1 MRDPRCD
8 ATVFVVDDDEG
19 VRESLSALLQASGFA
34 AEAFG
39 EGAEFLASV
48 GPSRRGCV
56 LLDVRLPDMNGLEVL
71 TELAGRGVRLPVV
84 MITAY
89 ADVALAVA
97 AMRAGATDFLEKPYA
112 EEALLTSVRSA
123 LRRDAEEADAAD
135 DARRIND
142 RLAELTPREREVLD
156 RLLVGRQNK
165 QIAYDLGI
173 SPRTVEIHRAHV
185 MEKMAAGSLSQLVR
199 QILMVRGDIRGIR

>member
-1 MRDPRCD
+1 MRDPRYD

>member
-39 EGAEFLASV
+39 EGAGFLRSV

>member
-1 MRDPRCD
+1 MRDPRYD

-185 MEKMAAGSLSQLVR
+185 MEKMGAGSLSQLVR